1 MTPHRTEPL
10 LSDHVRDHV
19 LSKAAAPVPGAPL
32 VRSGP
37 VEVWATAQP
46 GVPGTTLS
54 TVGVSDTELAS
65 TIRRRTVRVEFL
77 AIAGDEVW
85 QPALT
90 AALTQ
95 VAEDCLASGVVV
107 NRGSAVRC
115 RPEVAAALGAGHL
128 YVSRAV
134 YHDRSFGQLRAAG
147 HRAELWWLFPLRPE
161 EERFLAANSWERFE
175 DLLVEA
181 RPALADPARPAISLP
196 APRRGRTV

>member
-1 MTPHRTEPL
+1 MNPRTTEPR

-19 LSKAAAPVPGAPL
+19 LSKAAAPVPDAPL
-32 VRSGP
+32 VRTGP

-54 TVGVSDTELAS
+54 TVGVSDTDLAS

-77 AIAGDEVW
+77 ALAGDDAW
-85 QPALT
+85 QPVLT
-90 AALTQ
+90 AALAQ

-115 RPEVAAALGAGHL
+115 RPEVAAALGADHL

-134 YHDRSFGQLRAAG
+134 YHDRSFGQVRAAG
-147 HRAELWWLFPLRPE
+147 RRVELWWLFPLRPE
-161 EERFLAANSWERFE
+161 EERYLAANGWERFE
-175 DLLVEA
+175 DLVVEA
-181 RPALADPARPAISLP
+181 RPALADPARPAIPLP
-196 APRRGRTV
+196 APRPRRTV